1 MTTNTMYQLGDN
13 LLHSRVRRSCLPID
27 ARRGFGILLLLAL
40 GSPAFAQGPPAGG
53 TPPSGAN
60 TSIATQPKLFSAF
73 PPPPPDAPPPVADPR
88 DFEGTWA
95 APPPFPPPQK
105 MAKLTPRALEK
116 QQQLLKLQS
125 EGKPVAT
132 NAGHCRPMDNI
143 TVGWDLF
150 PAQIVQT
157 PREVVV
163 LEEEGRGRWEI
174 HLERGHPAHLKP
186 SYWGDS
192 VGHWEGD
199 TLVVDTVGFS
209 GQQDNTTAQTH
220 RVSRIRKTNGGRRLE
235 MTVTTSDPSIYLEPA
250 TNAFVSEWHPELQ
263 VLEFQCEE
271 NPDGALEGL
280 TSQ

>member
-1 MTTNTMYQLGDN
+1 MTTNTTSPSAANQLD
-13 LLHSRVRRSCLPID
+13 LKARRSGLPVD
-27 ARRGFGILLLLAL
+27 ARWGLGILMLLAL
-40 GSPAFAQGPPAGG
+40 GSPVLAQETPPGG
-53 TPPSGAN
+53 GPPSGAN
-60 TSIATQPKLFSAF
+60 TSFATQPKMLSAL
-73 PPPPPDAPPPVADPR
+73 PPPPADAPPPVADLR

-95 APPPFPPPQK
+95 APPPFPPPQPP
-105 MAKLTPRALEK
+105 AKLTPQALET
-116 QQQLLKLQS
+116 QQRLLKLQQ
-125 EGKPVAT
+125 EGTPVAT

-150 PAQIVQT
+150 PATIVQT

-163 LEEEGRGRWEI
+163 FEEEGRGRWQI
-174 HLERGHPAHLKP
+174 HLDRGHPTHSKP

-209 GQQDNTTAQTH
+209 GQQEHTTAQTH
-220 RVSRIRKTNGGRRLE
+220 RVSRIHRTHGGRQLE
-235 MTVTTSDPSIYLEPA
+235 MTVTTTDPSIYLEP
-250 TNAFVSEWHPELQ
+250 TTSTFVSDWHPELQ

-271 NPDGALEGL
+271 NPEGALEGL